1 MGIGW
6 IFEILFAL
14 PALESLIWILSMRS
28 STCEMADG
36 LDEKFRTDT
45 NTLISISSGDRV
57 IRALAARLNVQLC
70 ALRKA
75 RLRLQNGDAALKNA
89 IAKVSHDLRTPL
101 TAICGYLDLL
111 ESQMAHEKQ
120 ARYLATIHE
129 RTDAMRAMIDE
140 LLRYSMIE
148 SIEKTPKCEPI
159 CLNAALE
166 QSLVGFYGA
175 FTAHGIVPD
184 VRVSE
189 KRIMAKIDPDA
200 IRRVLDNVPGNAR
213 NIRTAI

>member
-14 PALESLIWILSMRS
+14 PGLELLIWILFMRS
-28 STCEMADG
+28 STCEMVDG

-45 NTLISISSGDRV
+45 NTLISISSGDRA

-75 RLRLQNGDAALKNA
+75 RLRLQNGVAALKNA

-111 ESQMAHEKQ
+111 ESQMAHEN
-120 ARYLATIHE
+120 
-129 RTDAMRAMIDE
+129 MRAIS
-140 LLRYSMIE
+140 RPF
-148 SIEKTPKCEPI
+148 T
-159 CLNAALE
+159 NAPT
-166 QSLVGFYGA
+166 QC
-175 FTAHGIVPD
+175 
-184 VRVSE
+184 
-189 KRIMAKIDPDA
+189 
-200 IRRVLDNVPGNAR
+200 AR
-213 NIRTAI
+213 